1 MSEKESKINCLT
13 FQKQE
18 PIIKDI
24 TGKINI
30 TRGVKEKARFAEE
43 LKKEVEVL
51 LSCPDYDGK
60 RLDCKNCRFIANLRQ
75 KTANLII
82 KAKKLG

>member
-1 MSEKESKINCLT
+1 MEENKTKIRCSI

-18 PIIKDI
+18 VVIKEI
-24 TGKINI
+24 TDRINKSRVI
-30 TRGVKEKARFAEE
+30 QEKVKFTLE
-43 LKKEVEVL
+43 LQKEVDML

-60 RLDCKNCRFIANLRQ
+60 SLECKNCHFIANLRT

-82 KAKKLG
+82 KAKKLV